1 MLTPTQEDYLEAIY
15 NISRVRGDVRVTE
28 LAVLLGCRLPTVT
41 RTLKKMVELG
51 LLVHESRK
59 AIRLSRQGRLTAE
72 QLAGRHLDLGRFLT
86 QVLGLSPGHA
96 DRDAC
101 RLEHGLSPL
110 AAERLRGWLSHLD
123 SLTPAVRELALQFPG
138 RDVDTLHEFHA
149 LSECKP
155 DGWRG

>member
-15 NISRVRGDVRVTE
+15 NISRARGDVRVTE
-28 LAVLLGCRLPTVT
+28 LAVVLGCRLPTVT

-59 AIRLSRQGRLTAE
+59 GIRLSRQGRLTAE
-72 QLAGRHLDLGRFLT
+72 QLVARHADLGRFLT
-86 QVLGLSPGHA
+86 QVLGLSPGQA
-96 DRDAC
+96 ERDAC
-101 RLEHGLSPL
+101 RVEHGLSPV

-123 SLTPAVRELALQFPG
+123 GLAPAVRELALRFPG
-138 RDVDTLHEFHA
+138 RDVDTLHEFYA